1 MTDCILYLNPDFTRK
16 ILSTWRSLCLHF
28 SVLLPV
34 FLESWYG
41 PQEVTSIPLFDW
53 LSVEGCRSLS
63 EADNI
68 LFPIEVEQGE
78 KYLD

>member
-1 MTDCILYLNPDFTRK
+1 MTDCILYLNPNFTRK
-16 ILSTWRSLCLHF
+16 ILSTWRNLYLHF
-28 SVLLPV
+28 SVLPV

-41 PQEVTSIPLFDW
+41 PREVTSIPRFDW
-53 LSVEGCRSLS
+53 LSVEGYRSLS

-68 LFPIEVEQGE
+68 LFPTEVEQGE